1 MMRFHW
7 PVCGNDE
14 GVWEGGKRR
23 RGPVKVICREFM
35 KFVTVDHVLRD
46 NSLRAQ
52 SMYLML

>member
-1 MMRFHW
+1 MRFHW

-14 GVWEGGKRR
+14 GVWEGRKRR